1 MPRHS
6 TYTGMLMF
14 QAQGP
19 RDHMEDAAWVG
30 TAFGAQRLVVA
41 DGMGGHGDGDLAS
54 AAVVELC
61 RNDVSLDEI
70 QTDALRCVV
79 AAAGR
84 RAGTTLSVVE
94 ARDGVLH
101 WLHVG
106 DSALWLVQ
114 RHERRATIRRLTANQ
129 SLFGQL
135 RAAGQ
140 PGFKRQQ
147 HMLMSCLCGDAHE
160 PPTWDS
166 GSTPIPPGRVWVF
179 GTTDGFH
186 EAVSDEI
193 DDDGLTGGEPD
204 PERLLAALREVA
216 FGDERG
222 QVVTDQHAEVTHDNA
237 TVVGLRL
244 DPR

>member
-1 MPRHS
+1 MS
-6 TYTGMLMF
+6 TPLF
-14 QAQGP
+14 KAQGP
-19 RDHMEDAAWVG
+19 RDRMEDAAWVG
-30 TAFGAQRLVVA
+30 LAFGARRLVVA
-41 DGMGGHGDGDLAS
+41 DGMGGHSNGNLAS

-61 RNDVSLDEI
+61 RNDVSLTEI
-70 QTDALRCVV
+70 KTGALACVV
-79 AAAGR
+79 EAAGH

-94 ARDGVLH
+94 ARDGALH

-114 RHERRATIRRLTANQ
+114 RHEQKTTIRRLTSNQ

-135 RAAGQ
+135 RAAGS
-140 PGFKRQQ
+140 PAFKRHQ
-147 HMLMSCLCGDAHE
+147 HTLMSCLCGDAYE

-193 DDDGLTGGEPD
+193 SDDGLTGGEPE
-204 PERLLAALREVA
+204 PERLLAALRDVA

-222 QVVTDQHAEVTHDNA
+222 QVIADQHAETTHDNA
-237 TVVGLRL
+237 TVAGLRL
-244 DPR
+244 ALR